1 MICQLLF
8 PVCQTVWWS
17 VCPSWPAAYLP
28 LYDGCNKKSSICKC
42 QSYGKQINQPN
53 VRRRCV
59 TVIETEWMRLTL
71 TLDVWKVN
79 MHILTDRNS
88 VVATDTMQSI
98 DRRTATQSTMEKL
111 CRIRY
116 YANGNITPFSPPKKN
131 RWQKVE
137 TITHLLIDSCSASVD
152 SGGFCN
158 RNLADKELLIWRSVK
173 YRRMSHVIVISIP
186 NKSLAPT
193 DRLGVLERP
202 RPKKSLLFFPAF
214 FSWLSKFCKY
224 FPNRWN
230 DWYADWWA

>member
-1 MICQLLF
+1 
-8 PVCQTVWWS
+8 
-17 VCPSWPAAYLP
+17 
-28 LYDGCNKKSSICKC
+28 
-42 QSYGKQINQPN
+42 
-53 VRRRCV
+53 
-59 TVIETEWMRLTL
+59 MRLTL

-98 DRRTATQSTMEKL
+98 DRRTATQSTMKKL

-158 RNLADKELLIWRSVK
+158 RNLADKEPLIWRSVK

-193 DRLGVLERP
+193 DRLGVLEHP
-202 RPKKSLLFFPAF
+202 RQKSRSCFFPAF
-214 FSWLSKFCKY
+214 FLG
-224 FPNRWN
+224 
-230 DWYADWWA
+230 WANFVNIFLIVGTIDMQTDGPKL